1 MERGAADAAGG
12 TRMTTTATSTRFQQL
27 IEKNQAAVSTRRK
40 VVNVV
45 MLAITGLMTI
55 LALIPLF
62 WIVGYVIYKGGQ
74 YINLDFFI
82 HTPRPLGMTG
92 GGVLNAIEGTLIIS
106 GLATVIA
113 IPPAVLAAFYAANH
127 PNTPL
132 GLALRFST
140 DVLAG
145 VPSIVIGLFVYA
157 IMVKPMGHFSGFAGG
172 VAMAILM
179 LPTIIRTTEEML
191 KLVPHTLREASL
203 GLGAPEWKT
212 SLSVVFPAA
221 LNGIITGFLLGIARA
236 AGETAPLL
244 FTALG
249 NERYEF
255 GLIVQS
261 GIAQKQGIFEI
272 LQRAFDQPI
281 DSLPLTLWKYA
292 SQPYPERIQQSWAAA
307 LVLMIVILLINIFA
321 RLWVEARKRRMQG

>member
-1 MERGAADAAGG
+1 
-12 TRMTTTATSTRFQQL
+12 MTTITTASRFQQL
-27 IEKNQAAVSTRRK
+27 IEKNQKVVSSRRK
-40 VVNVV
+40 AVNAV
-45 MLAITGLMTI
+45 MLTITGLMTL

-62 WIVGYVIYKGGQ
+62 WIIGYVVYKGGQ

-82 HTPRPLGMTG
+82 HTPRPLGMAG
-92 GGVLNAIEGTLIIS
+92 GGVLNAIQGTLIIA
-106 GLATVIA
+106 GLASLLA
-113 IPPAVLAAFYAANH
+113 IPPAVLAAFYAANN

-132 GLALRFST
+132 GIALRFST
-140 DVLAG
+140 DVLSG

-157 IMVKPMGHFSGFAGG
+157 ILVKPMGHYSGFAGG
-172 VAMAILM
+172 AAMAILM

-212 SLSVVFPAA
+212 SLGVVLPAA
-221 LNGIITGFLLGIARA
+221 MNGIITGILLSVARA

-249 NERYEF
+249 NERYDL

-261 GIAQKQGIFEI
+261 GIAQKQGLIEI
-272 LQRAFDQPI
+272 IKRVFDQPV

-292 SQPYPERIQQSWAAA
+292 QQPYPERIQQSWAAA
-307 LVLMIVILLINIFA
+307 LVLMIVILLINIFT
-321 RLWVEARKRRMQG
+321 RLWVESRKRRLQG

>member
-1 MERGAADAAGG
+1 
-12 TRMTTTATSTRFQQL
+12 MTTLTSTSTRFQQL
-27 IEKNQAAVSTRRK
+27 IEKNQKVVSSRRK
-40 VVNVV
+40 VINAV
-45 MLAITGLMTI
+45 MLAITGLMTL

-62 WIVGYVIYKGGQ
+62 WIIGYVVYKGGQ

-92 GGVLNAIEGTLIIS
+92 GGVLNAIQGTLIIA
-106 GLATVIA
+106 GLATLIA
-113 IPPAVLAAFYAANH
+113 IPPAVLAAFYAANN

-132 GLALRFST
+132 GIALRFST
-140 DVLAG
+140 DVLSG

-157 IMVKPMGHFSGFAGG
+157 ILVKPMGHYSGFAGA
-172 VAMAILM
+172 VAMSILM

-212 SLSVVFPAA
+212 SLNVVLPAA
-221 LNGIITGFLLGIARA
+221 MNGIITGILLSVARA

-249 NERYEF
+249 NERYDL
-255 GLIVQS
+255 GMIVKS
-261 GIAQKQGIFEI
+261 GIAQKLGVVEI
-272 LQRAFDQPI
+272 IKRIFDQPV

-292 SQPYPERIQQSWAAA
+292 QQPYPERIQQSWAAA
-307 LVLMIVILLINIFA
+307 LVLMIVILLINILT
-321 RLWVEARKRRMQG
+321 RLWVENRKRRLQG

>member
-1 MERGAADAAGG
+1 
-12 TRMTTTATSTRFQQL
+12 MTTITTASRFQQL
-27 IEKNQAAVSTRRK
+27 IEKNQKVVSSRRK
-40 VVNVV
+40 AVNAV
-45 MLAITGLMTI
+45 MLTITGLMTL

-62 WIVGYVIYKGGQ
+62 WIIGYVVYKGGQ

-82 HTPRPLGMTG
+82 HTPRPLGMAG
-92 GGVLNAIEGTLIIS
+92 GGVLNAIQGTLIIA
-106 GLATVIA
+106 GLASLLA
-113 IPPAVLAAFYAANH
+113 IPPAVLAAFYAANN

-132 GLALRFST
+132 GIALRFST
-140 DVLAG
+140 DVLSG

-157 IMVKPMGHFSGFAGG
+157 ILVKPMGHYSGFAGG
-172 VAMAILM
+172 AAMAILM

-212 SLSVVFPAA
+212 SLSVVLPAA
-221 LNGIITGFLLGIARA
+221 MNGIITGILLSVARA

-249 NERYEF
+249 NERYDL

-261 GIAQKQGIFEI
+261 GIAQKQGLIEI
-272 LQRAFDQPI
+272 IKRVFDQPV

-292 SQPYPERIQQSWAAA
+292 QQPYPERIQQSWAAA
-307 LVLMIVILLINIFA
+307 LVLMIVILLINIFT
-321 RLWVEARKRRMQG
+321 RLWVESRKRRLQG